1 MKFDRAIEEFIR
13 DKRDAGQINS
23 PRTEVSYRSRLLLHG
38 ADIGNR
44 DPHDTNRNDVKR
56 TLRRWEHP
64 NTQANARAILVSF
77 YRWAVEEGIRK
88 DNPAEQTR
96 RPKKRKP
103 SVYRL
108 KRDEVVA
115 IMRAADTVRE
125 RRVIYLGLLV
135 GLRNQELRGLQRR
148 HFTQQAG
155 AVWVSPDIA
164 KGGRERYVPV
174 LPELVPVVEE
184 ILHSVGPGWD
194 DAEGVHRGP
203 YVNCAQR
210 SRGGLQQTLMRDKTD
225 APASAQAVYYVV
237 KRVAARAGVGAPI
250 HPHLLRHAFG
260 DHVTRQAGIRA
271 AQAVLGHASIDTT
284 QGTYTGGV
292 TLDEL
297 TAALA
302 FFRYD
307 GPQDHEQPF
316 SPPATYPAIPLKAP
330 SGLEPEESSPR
341 GSERDR
347 RTVGRGDPPIG
358 GSHARD
364 TSQRD
369 TRRDA

>member
-1 MKFDRAIEEFIR
+1 MRFDQAIDEFLR

-23 PRTEVSYRSRLLLHG
+23 DRTEVSYRGRLEWH
-38 ADIGNR
+38 AEDVGNR
-44 DPHDTNRNDVKR
+44 DPRYTSREDVKR

-77 YRWAVEEGIRK
+77 YRWAVEEGLRK

-115 IMRAADTVRE
+115 VMRAAETVRE

-135 GLRNQELRGLQRR
+135 GARNQELRGLQRR
-148 HFTQQAG
+148 HFTKQAG
-155 AVWVSPDIA
+155 AVWISPDIA

-174 LPELVPVVEE
+174 LPELEPVVEE
-184 ILHSVGPGWD
+184 ILHAVGPGWCD
-194 DAEGVHRGP
+194 RNGVHRGP

-210 SRGGLQQTLMRDKTD
+210 SRGGLQQTLMRDLTE
-225 APASAQAVYYVV
+225 APASPQAIYYIVG
-237 KRVAARAGVGAPI
+237 RVAKRARIGAHI

-284 QGTYTGGV
+284 QSTYTGGV

-307 GPQDHEQPF
+307 PNARPLDPTEQTF
-316 SPPATYPAIPLKAP
+316 YPPANYPEIPVEAP
-330 SGLEPEESSPR
+330 SGIEPE
-341 GSERDR
+341 
-347 RTVGRGDPPIG
+347 
-358 GSHARD
+358 
-364 TSQRD
+364 
-369 TRRDA
+369 

>member
-1 MKFDRAIEEFIR
+1 MKFTAAIDEFLR

-23 PRTEVSYRSRLLLHG
+23 PRTELSYRSRLECH
-38 ADIGNR
+38 AEDVGNR
-44 DPHDTNRNDVKR
+44 DPRTTNRNDVKT

-108 KRDEVVA
+108 KREEVVA
-115 IMRAADTVRE
+115 IMHAALTTRE
-125 RRVIYLGLLV
+125 RRVVYIGLLV
-135 GLRNQELRGLQRR
+135 GARNEEMRGLQRR
-148 HFTQQAG
+148 HFAQQRG
-155 AVWVSPDIA
+155 AVWISPDIG

-174 LPELVPVVEE
+174 LPELEPVVVE
-184 ILHSVGPGWD
+184 IL
-194 DAEGVHRGP
+194 AGVADGE
-203 YVNCAQR
+203 YVICAQR
-210 SRGGLQQTLMRDKTD
+210 SRGGTQQTLMRDLRRS
-225 APASAQAVYYVV
+225 PASAQSVWRLVGVV
-237 KRVAARAGVGAPI
+237 AKRAGIEAHV

-284 QGTYTGGV
+284 QSTYTGAV

-297 TAALA
+297 TAALS
-302 FFRYD
+302 FFHYE
-307 GPQDHEQPF
+307 G
-316 SPPATYPAIPLKAP
+316 YPLADMPEKPVEAP
-330 SGLEPEESSPR
+330 SGFEPEDSASR
-341 GSERDR
+341 GQAGDL
-347 RTVGRGDPPIG
+347 THPDPGGPDADAPDGDP
-358 GSHARD
+358 
-364 TSQRD
+364 
-369 TRRDA
+369 RR